1 MGLNTFRSFL
11 SWGAGA
17 LFKFSYNIKDVRD
30 YTCGFRTYD
39 AKILKKAFAHYGDN
53 FIEQRGFQCMAEIL
67 LKLNKLD
74 KNIIF
79 SEVPMVLRYDLKQ
92 GESKMKVL
100 DTIFNTV
107 KMLVSYKFK

>member
-1 MGLNTFRSFL
+1 M
-11 SWGAGA
+11 
-17 LFKFSYNIKDVRD
+17 
-30 YTCGFRTYD
+30 
-39 AKILKKAFAHYGDN
+39 KKAFSHYGND

-79 SEVPMVLRYDLKQ
+79 SEVPMVLRYDWKQ
-92 GESKMKVL
+92 GESKMRVL

-107 KMLVSYKFK
+107 KDTLNCNSNL